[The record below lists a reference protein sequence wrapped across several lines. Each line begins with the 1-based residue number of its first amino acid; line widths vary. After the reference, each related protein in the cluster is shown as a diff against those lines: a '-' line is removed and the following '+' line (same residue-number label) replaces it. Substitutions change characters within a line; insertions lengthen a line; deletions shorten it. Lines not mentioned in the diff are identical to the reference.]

1 MAGLGVIRMPRVA
14 LTSEQRKRYKVKD
27 LTGWIVG
34 KMHSKGLNQEDMAK
48 ALNITQE
55 ALSTRLNPKT
65 YEKNERADP
74 FKYGD
79 LLIVFKVLEATQE
92 EKERL
97 LTL

>member
-1 MAGLGVIRMPRVA
+1 MSRTALGQEQKRRNKIKYLTEWIDGRMHRMR
-14 LTSEQRKRYKVKD
+14 LT
-27 LTGWIVG
+27 
-34 KMHSKGLNQEDMAK
+34 QEDVARE
-48 ALNITQE
+48 LNITQE

-65 YEKNERADP
+65 YEKNKRADP

-79 LLIVFKVLEATQE
+79 LLILFKILEATPE